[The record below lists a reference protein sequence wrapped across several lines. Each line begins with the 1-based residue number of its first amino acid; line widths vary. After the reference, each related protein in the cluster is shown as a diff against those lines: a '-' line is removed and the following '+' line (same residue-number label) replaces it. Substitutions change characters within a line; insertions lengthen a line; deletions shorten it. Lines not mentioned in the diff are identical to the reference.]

1 MLEHHG
7 NLSGGTRAAT
17 SGSASAMDA
26 VWERLPFVRT
36 FLYLLIPLTILL
48 VVNLSLYTAI
58 HFSTPETYE
67 GIAYWY
73 RFVDANLERSIPTW
87 INATL
92 WALTALVSGYIA
104 YHTTIFRT
112 SWRLFTGVTVLLS
125 IDEAVS
131 LHERLEPLAE
141 QLGTGLRFAWVIP
154 GMIIAATVV
163 LFLIRMVLSLPAV
176 SRNGLIIGGILFL
189 TGSVGVETITG
200 FVYARSGADGLYALL
215 STVEESF
222 EILGVTVCLVSLLHL
237 IEHRRQGA
245 GVAYRLA
252 LSRAPARPG
261 R

>member
-1 MLEHHG
+1 MLEQHSNVSG
-7 NLSGGTRAAT
+7 NTRAAT
-17 SGSASAMDA
+17 SGSASGTDGA
-26 VWERLPFVRT
+26 WKRFPFLRI
-36 FLYLLIPLTILL
+36 FLRMLIPLTILL

-67 GIAYWY
+67 SIAYWY

-87 INATL
+87 FNATL
-92 WALTALVSGYIA
+92 WVLSALVSGYIA

-112 SWRLFTGVTVLLS
+112 SWWLFTGACVILS

-154 GMIIAATVV
+154 GMIITAVIV
-163 LFLIRMVLSLPAV
+163 LLLIRMVLSLPTT

-200 FVYARSGADGLYALL
+200 FVFARSGADGLYALL

-222 EILGVTVCLVSLLHL
+222 EILGVTVGLVSLLHL
-237 IEHRRQGA
+237 IEHRRHDT

-252 LSRAPARPG
+252 LTRVLGRPG